1 MGGVCCDGSDLPDTA
16 LCPVYFLRCNIFSG
30 MGLFRSRI
38 GVAKALAPAAYAGIA
53 LRRVLPCQR
62 CFAVSRFPVG
72 VALRGL
78 RSRWTNAP
86 VGLVR
91 AVHTPGVVC
100 VIDGVELTVILAN
113 SVYGLY

>member
-1 MGGVCCDGSDLPDTA
+1 MPSLFFALQYFFWDGAVQEQD
-16 LCPVYFLRCNIFSG
+16 R
-30 MGLFRSRI
+30 
-38 GVAKALAPAAYAGIA
+38 VAKALAPAAYAGIA

-91 AVHTPGVVC
+91 ADHTPGVVC
-100 VIDGVELTVILAN
+100 VIDGFGIVVILTN
-113 SVYGLY
+113 SQLY